1 MEKINI
7 GNNAFIYPMPVTLV
21 GATVQG
27 KANFMTVGWV
37 TRVNAKP
44 AMLAVGLNKA
54 HYTPTGIR
62 EAKTF
67 SVNFPSADMVE
78 KTDYCGLVSGRKTDK
93 SDVFE
98 VFYGEL
104 KTAPMI
110 RECPLCIEC
119 KLTEICELPTNNLFI
134 GEIAAAY
141 TEEKFLTDGKPDV
154 KKINPL
160 VLTMPDNSYWT
171 VGEYAGKA
179 WGEGKKL
186 KKGEEADNT

>member
-7 GNNAFIYPMPVTLV
+7 GNNVFVYPMPVTLI
-21 GATVQG
+21 GATVRE
-27 KANFMTVGWV
+27 KANFMTVGWI

-44 AMLAVGLNKA
+44 AMLAVSLNKA

-67 SVNFPSADMVE
+67 SVNFPSADMIE

-93 SDVFE
+93 SGVFD

-134 GEIAAAY
+134 GEVAAAY

-171 VGEYAGKA
+171 VGEYSGKA
-179 WGEGKKL
+179 WSEGKKF
-186 KKGEEADNT
+186 KKG

>member
-21 GATVQG
+21 GATVEG

-44 AMLAVGLNKA
+44 PMLAVGLNKA
-54 HYTPTGIR
+54 HYTPIGIR

-67 SVNFPSADMVE
+67 SVNFPSAEMVE
-78 KTDYCGLVSGRKTDK
+78 KTDYCGIVSGKRTDK
-93 SDVFE
+93 SGVFE
-98 VFYGEL
+98 VFFGEL

-119 KLTEICELPTNNLFI
+119 KLTEICELPTNDLFI
-134 GEIAAAY
+134 GEITGTY

-179 WGEGKKL
+179 WGEGKKF
-186 KKGEEADNT
+186 KKR